1 MLRRVAAGRVP
12 VVRVD
17 AAVPAERVPA
27 VGPGTR
33 AAALG
38 RRAAAAHAVPARR
51 PRAPRQATG
60 PGGRRRV
67 PAAPGAQ
74 LLRVLHGQRPAQLQP
89 VLLVL
94 PRAGNYESRRHAGR
108 PTQPGPKFG
117 TEPGTRSRAPTD
129 PHAESVPFVPG
140 VVFRLLGRP

>member
-1 MLRRVAAGRVP
+1 MLRHVAAGRVP

-38 RRAAAAHAVPARR
+38 RRTAAAHAVPTRR
-51 PRAPRQATG
+51 PRASRQATG

-108 PTQPGPKFG
+108 PTNPDRNSVPNRDSFAGP
-117 TEPGTRSRAPTD
+117 
-129 PHAESVPFVPG
+129 VPFVPG